1 MGSILADRFFN
12 ANLRDKAYLIEFYN
26 GNVLEQSF
34 SFCLPAQNE
43 QITSPQKV
51 YETKTYDGSVIDD
64 YGNDIEQVNLSG
76 STYNT
81 EVRLIYA
88 GPGTT
93 KSVTGEQEIFK
104 LRELLRNYG
113 KNYKLINKHVFLY
126 DLSSPEFKYW
136 EVFPKELRIERSKD
150 SPFAY
155 NYSFNLLAA
164 ESTGILGNKNL
175 NWLQKFVKSFNDFKE
190 KVMSYTEVLLVGMV
204 YFDQA
209 LDYINVIKDVVN
221 QTEDV
226 INTYIDITNGYAN
239 IAAKV
244 MNETVGLGDYVVK
257 SPLRIYSMGISVF
270 NSTKKLLES
279 CNNLKNWCRN
289 LGDDFKKS
297 ADAIN
302 KQYNASVD
310 EIKDEWN
317 VLTNQICRG
326 AEEVH
331 AASIMATTNNGVVTM
346 PGGEDDDTIKLTYGF
361 KEKTLKDGDTWDN
374 IAFETYGD
382 SSLGILLAS
391 YNGTLTEESSSEIV
405 PGKTVYIPILDEVK
419 STSNNEVYNEP
430 GVIDNYG
437 KDIEIQNG
445 DFGEQNGDLA
455 IVNGLNNLTQAILF
469 RLCTSINNRI
479 RNTVYGIKSSVGYSV
494 AIANK
499 YLASSITQTVLT
511 DPRVSEIQSLQWEG
525 SGSELKINFSY
536 TDINDQNQSYGG
548 E

>member
-1 MGSILADRFFN
+1 MIDTGGIEVSSSDQFQNSIKSQAIASTEESDVIVFIVDGKTGIQSEDEEVAQILKRSKKPIMLVVNKIDEPGN
-12 ANLRDKAYLIEFYN
+12 EHDIYEFYKLGIGEPYAISALHGHGTGDFLDEMILKFPDN
-26 GNVLEQSF
+26 
-34 SFCLPAQNE
+34 
-43 QITSPQKV
+43 I
-51 YETKTYDGSVIDD
+51 
-64 YGNDIEQVNLSG
+64 IE
-76 STYNT
+76 
-81 EVRLIYA
+81 
-88 GPGTT
+88 
-93 KSVTGEQEIFK
+93 
-104 LRELLRNYG
+104 
-113 KNYKLINKHVFLY
+113 
-126 DLSSPEFKYW
+126 
-136 EVFPKELRIERSKD
+136 
-150 SPFAY
+150 
-155 NYSFNLLAA
+155 
-164 ESTGILGNKNL
+164 
-175 NWLQKFVKSFNDFKE
+175 
-190 KVMSYTEVLLVGMV
+190 
-204 YFDQA
+204 
-209 LDYINVIKDVVN
+209 
-221 QTEDV
+221 
-226 INTYIDITNGYAN
+226 
-239 IAAKV
+239 
-244 MNETVGLGDYVVK
+244 
-257 SPLRIYSMGISVF
+257 
-270 NSTKKLLES
+270 
-279 CNNLKNWCRN
+279 
-289 LGDDFKKS
+289 
-297 ADAIN
+297 
-302 KQYNASVD
+302 
-310 EIKDEWN
+310 
-317 VLTNQICRG
+317 
-326 AEEVH
+326 
-331 AASIMATTNNGVVTM
+331 
-346 PGGEDDDTIKLTYGF
+346 EDDDTIKLTYGF

-437 KDIEIQNG
+437 KDIAIQNG